1 MTDRKI
7 VESICMG
14 KMNDTETRKFFQ
26 SALDNTRK
34 KSLAD
39 VFPAACYVASK
50 TNNYDCFSLA
60 QEIMNQVWIRLSPWF
75 SYWRFEHVV
84 YNIYWPRICS
94 IRKIKIRTAEPDD
107 DVFFWDSLNWIR
119 SIRNIKRYNHDLYR
133 YFESL
138 SRLDDAALREV
149 PLELKGR
156 ALEMKNKK
164 ATPEERLRS
173 TLASSQI
180 QDAVSEFAYV
190 TNNTEEARILLDSI
204 IQKDGLIEL
213 DDGVICI
220 NKLLR
225 RNRNKRV
232 RRYVLTRIQN
242 EKFFFAERDLAD
254 FYTSAA
260 IGIMTDYELRILKE
274 LAPGLKDN
282 YPNISETLKLARD
295 NLAAEKFQTEAIRNS
310 EIVKETIKKYSYQ
323 YHPVYDMDR
332 FHKMDEIYYE
342 TAVKELRAGQKRSH
356 YMWYLFP
363 QLKGLGKSL
372 NSEYYGVED
381 LDEAK
386 QYFADPVLRE
396 HLLNLS
402 QIILDSDVQNIQKY
416 LPDPDY
422 LKLHSCMTLF
432 RLVSPHHTVFNKVLN
447 KYFNGEPD
455 RATLYLLSKI
465 D

>member
-14 KMNDTETRKFFQ
+14 KMNDAETRKFFQ

-39 VFPAACYVASK
+39 VFPAACYVVLN
-50 TNNYDCFSLA
+50 TNDYKCFSLA
-60 QEIMNQVWIRLSPWF
+60 QDIVNQVWIRLSPWF

-84 YNIYWPRICS
+84 YNLFWPRVCS

-107 DVFFWDSLNWIR
+107 DEFFWDSLNWIR
-119 SIRNIKRYNHDLYR
+119 SIRNISRYNRNLYR

-138 SRLDDAALREV
+138 SRLDDAALLEV
-149 PLELKGR
+149 PPELKGR
-156 ALEMKNKK
+156 ALEMKNKN
-164 ATPEERLRS
+164 ASPEERLRS
-173 TLASSQI
+173 VLASSQI
-180 QDAVSEFAYV
+180 QDAISEFAYI
-190 TNNTEEARILLDSI
+190 TNSTEEARILLDAI
-204 IQKDGLIEL
+204 IQKNGLIEL

-232 RRYVLTRIQN
+232 RKYVLTRIQN
-242 EKFFFAERDLAD
+242 EKFFFAEGDLAD
-254 FYTSAA
+254 FFTSAA
-260 IGIMTDYELRILKE
+260 IGIQDDKELVILKT

-282 YPNISETLKLARD
+282 YPNIPETLKLARD
-295 NLAAEKFQTEAIRNS
+295 NLAAEKFQTETIRNS
-310 EIVKETIKKYSYQ
+310 EIVKQTIKKYSYK
-323 YHPVYDMDR
+323 YHAHYDMNR
-332 FHKMDEIYYE
+332 FRKMDEIYYE
-342 TAVKELRAGQKRSH
+342 TAVKELSAGQKQSH

-363 QLKGLGKSL
+363 QLKGLGKSH
-372 NSEYYGVED
+372 NSEFYGVED
-381 LDEAK
+381 LEEAK
-386 QYFADPVLRE
+386 CYFADPTLRE

-402 QIILDSDVQNIQKY
+402 RIILDSDVENVKKL

-432 RLVSPHHTVFNKVLN
+432 RLVSPRHTVFNKVLN